1 MWDSTRDHASGI
13 KESVLLTKITYGS
26 CRIYEKREN
35 IIKNIKDYFFFFLH
49 INSKIF
55 KNIIFNYKYL
65 IQLHLNF
72 FPSTIIEYV

>member
-1 MWDSTRDHASGI
+1 MK
-13 KESVLLTKITYGS
+13 KEKILLKILKITFS
-26 CRIYEKREN
+26 
-35 IIKNIKDYFFFFLH
+35 FFLH